1 MENLKIAYYTFNLY
15 QYEYVLPPPQNIPSG
30 ITTIYV
36 TDNDDTEY
44 GALQNGWDK
53 VIKYTNFVGETDSF
67 KMRVNISYIKTFF
80 YEIVPELSEYD
91 LVFDMIGGDVLAKS
105 FKVLKKGGTLI
116 SIKGQDTEDLAK
128 KYGVNFEWFF
138 MSPDGAMLTELVT
151 LISQGTIKTV
161 IDSTYPMEQASE
173 AFGKLAEGRTKGK
186 IVLTIK

>member
-53 VIKYTNFVGETDSF
+53 VIKFTNFVGETDSF

-91 LVFDMIGGDVLAKS
+91 LVFMCDSNVK
-105 FKVLKKGGTLI
+105 TLFDGWFDFYND
-116 SIKGQDTEDLAK
+116 SIN
-128 KYGVNFEWFF
+128 NFE
-138 MSPDGAMLTELVT
+138 S
-151 LISQGTIKTV
+151 V
-161 IDSTYPMEQASE
+161 I
-173 AFGKLAEGRTKGK
+173 
-186 IVLTIK
+186 